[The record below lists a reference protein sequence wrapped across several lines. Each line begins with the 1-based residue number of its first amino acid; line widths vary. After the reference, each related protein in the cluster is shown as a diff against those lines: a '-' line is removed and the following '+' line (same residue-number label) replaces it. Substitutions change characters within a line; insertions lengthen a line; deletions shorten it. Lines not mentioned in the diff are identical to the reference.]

1 MVSLEESESMIVERV
16 ILIVEGETEE
26 MFVDTLL
33 SPYLYSKGFQG
44 SIVAIKPKKTGG
56 GLSRYS
62 DVSRQLK
69 SVICEQGAI
78 VSTIFDFY
86 QLPDSF
92 PGYNNGTNHYEQVLN
107 VERAMLE
114 DMQKSLARECR
125 NFIPHIQLHEFE
137 TLVFSDVRGLDAIYD
152 VDNNEAYKAV
162 RDLILSTDNPETIN
176 NGAKTA
182 PSKRLLRIVG
192 YNKIIHGKTALE
204 EIGMERMLSK
214 CPHFREWV
222 ERLVQLLTPNVGE

>member
-44 SIVAIKPKKTGG
+44 AIVAIKPKKTGG

-62 DVSRQLK
+62 DVSKQLK
-69 SVICEQGAI
+69 GVICEQGAI

-92 PGYNNGTNHYEQVLN
+92 PGYNNGTSHYEQVLN
-107 VERAMLE
+107 IEHAMLE
-114 DMQKSLARECR
+114 DMQKGLSRECR

-152 VDNNEAYKAV
+152 VNNNEEYKAV
-162 RDLILSTDNPETIN
+162 RNLILTTDNPETIN
-176 NGAKTA
+176 NGPKTA

-204 EIGMERMLSK
+204 EIGMERMLSR
-214 CPHFREWV
+214 CPHFREWI
-222 ERLVQLLTPNVGE
+222 ERLLQLLIPSADE

>member
-1 MVSLEESESMIVERV
+1 MVSLEEFESMVVDRL

-26 MFVDTLL
+26 MFVDNLL
-33 SPYLYSKGFQG
+33 SPHLYSIGFQG
-44 SIVAIKPKKTGG
+44 SVVAIKPKKTRG
-56 GLSRYS
+56 GLSKYS
-62 DVSRQLK
+62 DVSKQLK
-69 SVICEQGAI
+69 SVICEHGAV

-86 QLPDSF
+86 KLPNSF
-92 PGYNNGTNHYEQVLN
+92 PGYSNGTNHYEQVLN
-107 VERAMLE
+107 IERAMLE
-114 DMQKSLARECR
+114 DMQKSLARDCR

-152 VDNNEAYKAV
+152 VDNNEEYKAV
-162 RDLILSTDNPETIN
+162 RDLILSTENPETIN

-182 PSKRLLRIVG
+182 PSKRLLKIVG
-192 YNKIIHGKTALE
+192 YNKIIQGKTALE

-222 ERLVQLLTPNVGE
+222 EKLVQLLTPNIGE

>member
-1 MVSLEESESMIVERV
+1 MVSLEEFESMMVHRLT
-16 ILIVEGETEE
+16 LIVEGDTEV
-26 MFVDTLL
+26 MFVNALL

-56 GLSRYS
+56 GLSKYS
-62 DVSRQLK
+62 DVSKQLK

-86 QLPDSF
+86 QLPESF
-92 PGYNNGTNHYEQVLN
+92 PGFNNGTNHYDQVLN
-107 VERAMLE
+107 VEHAMLD
-114 DMQKSLARECR
+114 DMQKSLSKDCR

-152 VDNNEAYKAV
+152 VNNNEEYKAV

-176 NGAKTA
+176 NGPKTA
-182 PSKRLLRIVG
+182 PSKRLLNIVG

-204 EIGMERMLSK
+204 EIGMERMLSR
-214 CPHFREWV
+214 CPHFREWI
-222 ERLVQLLTPNVGE
+222 ERLLQLLIPNADE